1 MASASNS
8 NSMQTEPTQNAGLGT
23 AMETTSER
31 PEWLPEGWK
40 MEVRTRDS
48 GKTKGMKDRFYY
60 DPKNNHRF
68 RSKKEVEYFL
78 QTGTIRRNTLKSKT
92 AGSAPNRS
100 PSSCFES
107 PNQDGSILTQQSA
120 VRFDF
125 ENHPAKVSWVL
136 KNSSEGSWTPH
147 IDNEEVPESIKRVW
161 AAAMKDT
168 CT

>member
-8 NSMQTEPTQNAGLGT
+8 NSMQTEPTHNAGLGT
-23 AMETTSER
+23 AMGATSER

-78 QTGTIRRNTLKSKT
+78 QTGTIRRNTPKSKT
-92 AGSAPNRS
+92 AGADTNRS
-100 PSSCFES
+100 
-107 PNQDGSILTQQSA
+107 SA

-125 ENHPAKVSWVL
+125 QNHPAKVSWVL
-136 KNSSEGSWTPH
+136 RNSSEGSWTPY
-147 IDNEEVPESIKRVW
+147 IDKEEVPESIKRVW
-161 AAAMKDT
+161 VAAMKDICSDT
-168 CT
+168 